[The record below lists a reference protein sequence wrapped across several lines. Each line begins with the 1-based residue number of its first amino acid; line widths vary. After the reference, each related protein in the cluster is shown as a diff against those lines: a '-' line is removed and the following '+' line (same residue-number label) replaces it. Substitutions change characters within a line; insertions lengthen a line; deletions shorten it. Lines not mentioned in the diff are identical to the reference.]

1 MNEELQENEI
11 QNHIK
16 TILNKNFFIYI
27 SCFEFIVCYLESLL
41 DLMIKLGRVK
51 LKKKNSS
58 LVPYHIVPY
67 LTVDTHT

>member
-1 MNEELQENEI
+1 MNEELQEHEI

-16 TILNKNFFIYI
+16 TILIKNFFIYI

-41 DLMIKLGRVK
+41 DLMIKLGNVK
-51 LKKKNSS
+51 LKKNSS